1 MTNAAAVFFA
11 FAVALTFTPRSVR
24 AQTNTLVV
32 PREAAASFGD
42 RRGDLFFSAKAEQIY
57 GPSEFE
63 ALNSDMMLITGVA
76 FRTSRFESSG
86 FNSTFGDL
94 TILLGTFP
102 GSVQEAVDLGPGNQ
116 NIPFTKVLEKATIT
130 IKGGLGETAFDV
142 RFPFDT
148 PYLFDRR
155 RGALALYVARGNIDS
170 NFSELDTQLIYSFP
184 GSPSSG
190 VERPYRRGA
199 YMTVIEGGEVHTFPA
214 LVVTEFSVNEIFA
227 RIDSIT
233 NRSSTV
239 EIDYTAHLAKS
250 GLAANLESSTAVAG
264 PFSPATDATI
274 SVLDTERMRAIIVE
288 TNRVRFFRVKVQ

>member
-1 MTNAAAVFFA
+1 MINASFA
-11 FAVALTFTPRSVR
+11 LCVLVALNIAATPSIRS
-24 AQTNTLVV
+24 QPNSFVV
-32 PREAAASFGD
+32 PSEAAAGFGD

-116 NIPFTKVLEKATIT
+116 NIPFAKVLEKATIT
-130 IKGGLGETAFDV
+130 IKGALGETAFDV

-170 NFSELDTQLIYSFP
+170 NFSELDTQLIYSVP

-214 LVVTEFSVNEIFA
+214 LVVTEFSVDEIFA

-239 EIDYTAHLAKS
+239 EIDYTAHLGSS
-250 GLAANLESSTAVAG
+250 GLKANLESSKEIAG
-264 PFSPATDATI
+264 PFALAIDAMISGLDAERVRAIVPATNG
-274 SVLDTERMRAIIVE
+274 M
-288 TNRVRFFRVKVQ
+288 RFFRVKVQ